1 MRTINSETTDLRL
14 YGEYISITNICQLIK
29 NIKRNIAQG
38 VKWPSMNSGGFLLL
52 QENLQ
57 RLPSSIHEGFR
68 ALTQTLNKKFD
79 M

>member
-1 MRTINSETTDLRL
+1 MRMINSERL
-14 YGEYISITNICQLIK
+14 IFDYM
-29 NIKRNIAQG
+29 AQG
-38 VKWPSMNSGGFLLL
+38 VKWPSMNSGGFLRL

-57 RLPSSIHEGFR
+57 RLPSSTHEDFR